1 MTITMKFKSILTA
14 MLICALAAS
23 NAPAQTAPPLKMTT
37 EIPADITTPDKVD
50 TRLGTLKFEGGYPDA
65 ETVGKVYDN
74 LDFQHGVDVF
84 LNTMQGAS
92 LVALRRGLREMNCV
106 DGTIGVFNTL
116 MDSKSL
122 FLTANADTVYAMT
135 WIDLSKGPVV
145 IEGPPN
151 SLGVVDDFWFRYV
164 ADVGNAG
171 PDKGKGGK
179 FLFLPPGYTGKV
191 PKGYFVFKSRTFG
204 NAFFTRGFLVNGDPG
219 PAVESFHKTM
229 RTYPLSEAANP
240 HPAKFVD
247 LSGKAFNTVGSNTYS
262 FYEDVNEVVQ
272 EEPADSED
280 PELLGQLLAIGIQKG
295 KPFAPDERMKKILTD
310 SVAVGNA
317 TARAIEFRSRA
328 KEISYYAGKAW
339 FTPFQGGSYLF
350 LSDSARLL
358 EARSMFFYA
367 YTGVTPAMALKM
379 VGVGSQYAVAA
390 VDSGSNY
397 LQGEKNYKLN
407 IPANPPAKNF
417 WSITVYD
424 AQTRSMLR
432 TDQQFPSKGSGR
444 PGIQQSADGSYDL
457 YFGPAAPAGK
467 ESNWIQ
473 TVPGR
478 GWFTILRLYGP
489 LEPWFNKTWRPG
501 DIEQVNS
508 GNP

>member
-1 MTITMKFKSILTA
+1 MKTLNHLSLLAGILVCT
-14 MLICALAAS
+14 LAVTTS
-23 NAPAQTAPPLKMTT
+23 SAQSTPKMKMTT
-37 EIPADITTPDKVD
+37 DIPVSITTPDKVE
-50 TRLGTLKFEGGYPDA
+50 TRIGTLKFEGGYPDA
-65 ETVGKVYDN
+65 ATVEKVYDN
-74 LDFQHGVDVF
+74 LDFQRGIETY

-92 LVALRRGLREMNCV
+92 LVALRRGFREVGAV
-106 DGTIGVFNTL
+106 DGTIGMFNTL

-122 FLTANADTVYAMT
+122 FLTANVDTVYAMT

-151 SLGVVDDFWFRYV
+151 SLGIVDDFWFRYV
-164 ADVGNAG
+164 ADLGNAG

-179 FLFLPPGYTGKV
+179 FLFLPPGYKGDV
-191 PKGYFVFKSRTFG
+191 PKGYFVFKSRTYG
-204 NAFFTRGFLVNGDPG
+204 AVFFTRGFLVNGDPG
-219 PAVESFHKTM
+219 PAVESFTKTL
-229 RTYPLSEAANP
+229 RSYPLSEAGNP
-240 HPAKFVD
+240 HPAKFVN
-247 LSGKAFNTVGSNTYS
+247 LSGKAFNTIGGNDFS
-262 FYEDVNEVVQ
+262 FYEDVNTVVQ

-317 TARAIEFRSRA
+317 TSRAIEFRSRD
-328 KEISYYAGKAW
+328 KGVLYYPDKAW
-339 FTPFQGGSYLF
+339 FTPFGGGSYLF
-350 LSDSARLL
+350 LGDDARLL
-358 EARSMFFYA
+358 DARTMFFYG

-390 VDSGSNY
+390 LDSESNY
-397 LQGEKNYKLN
+397 LDGSKNYKLT

-417 WSITVYD
+417 WSMTVYD
-424 AQTRSMLR
+424 TQTRSMLQ
-432 TDQQFPSKGSGR
+432 TDQQFPAKGSNSA
-444 PGIQQSADGSYDL
+444 GIQKNADGSYDI
-457 YFGPAAPAGK
+457 YFGPTAPAGK

-489 LEPWFNKTWRPG
+489 LEPWFNKTWKPG
-501 DIEQVNS
+501 DIE
-508 GNP
+508 PIK

>member
-1 MTITMKFKSILTA
+1 MRYERSVELTSLILTSA
-14 MLICALAAS
+14 VLMISTTLLCLTSAY
-23 NAPAQTAPPLKMTT
+23 AQKYKMETV
-37 EIPADITTPDKVD
+37 IPGDITTPDKVD
-50 TRLGTLKFEGGYPDA
+50 TRLGTLKFDGGYPDA
-65 ETVGKVYDN
+65 ETVQRVYDN
-74 LDFQHGVDVF
+74 LDFQRGFDVF
-84 LNTMQGAS
+84 LNSLQGAS
-92 LVALRRGLREMNCV
+92 LVAIRRGLREV
-106 DGTIGVFNTL
+106 GATDGTIGVFNTL

-151 SLGVVDDFWFRYV
+151 SLGIVDDFWFRYV
-164 ADVGNAG
+164 ADLGNAG

-204 NAFFTRGFLVNGDPG
+204 NIFFTRGFLVNGDPG
-219 PAVESFHKTM
+219 PTVESFHKTI
-229 RTYPLSEAANP
+229 RTYPLSEATNP
-240 HPAKFVD
+240 HPGKFVD

-317 TARAIEFRSRA
+317 TARAIEFRSRTE
-328 KEISYYAGKAW
+328 KNFYYPGKAW
-339 FTPFQGGSYLF
+339 FIPTGFYLF
-350 LSDSARLL
+350 LENGARLL
-358 EARSMFFYA
+358 DPRTMFFYGI
-367 YTGVTPAMALKM
+367 TGVTPAMVVKM
-379 VGVGSQYAVAA
+379 VGVGSQYAIAA
-390 VDSGSNY
+390 LDSKSDY
-397 LQGEKNYKLN
+397 LQGGKNYKLN

-417 WSITVYD
+417 WSVTVYD
-424 AQTRSMLR
+424 AQTRSMLQ
-432 TDQQFPSKGSGR
+432 TDQRFPWKGSNR
-444 PGIQQSADGSYDL
+444 PGLQKNADGSYDL
-457 YFGPAAPAGK
+457 YFGPMAPAGK
-467 ESNWIQ
+467 EGNWIQ

-489 LEPWFNKTWRPG
+489 LEPWFDKTWRPG
-501 DIEQVNS
+501 DIE
-508 GNP
+508 PLK